1 MISSSVFN
9 LYAFY
14 LFFSYLLAL
23 TKIARTMLY
32 RDGENRHLIIT
43 NLEEIVFTFPLLIM
57 ILGIG
62 FLCLPSLGLKLS
74 AVYFLSTFVMNRCW
88 ILSDMFL
95 CIHRDNC
102 VMFLL

>member
-1 MISSSVFN
+1 MIVSSVSN
-9 LYAFY
+9 LYAVY
-14 LFFSYLLAL
+14 LFFSCLLAL

-32 RDGENRHLIIT
+32 SDGENRHLIIT
-43 NLEEIVFTFPLLIM
+43 NLGEIVFAFPLLIM
-57 ILGIG
+57 ILAIG
-62 FLCLPSLGLKLS
+62 FFMLSLRLKLS

-88 ILSDMFL
+88 ILSDTFF